1 MKLKKIFITTILINL
16 GCFLIYKTTHSLFEI
31 LIIIMTLSWGF
42 FVFSL
47 ISSII
52 ISIKHKSDKLS
63 ISTNKISLFKNNFF
77 SKTIKDMNDVTPSD
91 SIITSDNSSNI
102 KSNIRWKKIVAR
114 EFLILLSMILI
125 FIVTSFFISY
135 KIDRQR
141 ELKQKLETEK
151 EQLLNEST
159 SYRIQ
164 IYNYLNSQRMF
175 FSSNYKYIDTHNLN
189 AFTNQIQDSSIALR
203 FYDQIL
209 NDEYLDSHLP
219 TLNIYMDKIM
229 NDKLSDSDLKLI
241 KCEDGLNNLYISDSA
256 EEDLLIQ
263 TFLILFLVFFILR
276 YVIYAVIW
284 SIKTLRN

>member
-1 MKLKKIFITTILINL
+1 MKLKKIFVTTIFINL
-16 GCFLIYKTTHSLFEI
+16 VSFLIYKTTHSLFEI

-52 ISIKHKSDKLS
+52 IGIKHKSGKLS
-63 ISTNKISLFKNNFF
+63 ISDNKIRLLKNNIFTKK
-77 SKTIKDMNDVTPSD
+77 SIEMNNTTPTD
-91 SIITSDNSSNI
+91 SNEIPENQLNI

-125 FIVTSFFISY
+125 FIATSFFIKY

-141 ELKQKLETEK
+141 ELEQKLETEK

-159 SYRIQ
+159 SNRIHL
-164 IYNYLNSQRMF
+164 YNYLNSQRMF

-209 NDEYLDSHLP
+209 NDKYLDAHLP
-219 TLNIYMDKIM
+219 TLDIYMDKMM

-241 KCEDGLNNLYISDSA
+241 KCEDDLNNLYISD
-256 EEDLLIQ
+256 EDDLLYQ
-263 TFLILFLVFFILR
+263 TFLILFFVFFILR
-276 YVIYAVIW
+276 YTVYGVIW
-284 SIKTLRN
+284 SIKTLRR